1 MAERPKGYLSKG
13 KTKSPDA
20 ARKAKARETFTP
32 KGLGKEVLNAVLSGS
47 PMGRSAKATVLGIKS
62 GRTTGNVKAILRA
75 NDKYGESK
83 ITKGKNSKLLAKSN
97 KKTVIAEANKY
108 GVSLGRVPASKT
120 RKLKI
125 GNTRTAS
132 PTSKG
137 FSSGTKPV
145 PVKKKSK

>member
-1 MAERPKGYLSKG
+1 MIKPKKNPV
-13 KTKSPDA
+13 TKLIGA
-20 ARKAKARETFTP
+20 GAKA
-32 KGLGKEVLNAVLSGS
+32 VS
-47 PMGRSAKATVLGIKS
+47 KATILGIKS
-62 GRTTGNVKAILRA
+62 GRTTGNVKAVLRA

-97 KKTVIAEANKY
+97 KKAVIAEADKY

-137 FSSGTKPV
+137 FSNGTKPV

>member
-1 MAERPKGYLSKG
+1 MPNVTKIIGAGAKAVRTVVGSNKDI
-13 KTKSPDA
+13 KTNKKINKTLEKTLGTKTISQG
-20 ARKAKARETFTP
+20 KAKAVVR
-32 KGLGKEVLNAVLSGS
+32 
-47 PMGRSAKATVLGIKS
+47 
-62 GRTTGNVKAILRA
+62 

-97 KKTVIAEANKY
+97 KKAVIAEADKY

-125 GNTRTAS
+125 GNTITAS